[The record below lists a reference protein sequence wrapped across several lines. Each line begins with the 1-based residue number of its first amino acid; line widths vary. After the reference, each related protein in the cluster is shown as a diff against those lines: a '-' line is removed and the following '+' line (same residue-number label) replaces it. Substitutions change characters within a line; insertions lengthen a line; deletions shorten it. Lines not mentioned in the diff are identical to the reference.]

1 MYQKQIIPFKTSNR
15 KYDAGLKIKL
25 CRKRIHAFLYVK
37 YLGVLIDENLNW
49 LTHKNQISTKLIRAK
64 LQYFVNK
71 DILLSLYYAI
81 FH

>member
-1 MYQKQIIPFKTSNR
+1 MMQAS
-15 KYDAGLKIKL
+15 KIKL

-64 LQYFVNK
+64 LQHFVNK
-71 DILLSLYYAI
+71 DIPLSLYYAI

>member
-1 MYQKQIIPFKTSNR
+1 MMQ
-15 KYDAGLKIKL
+15 AWKL
-25 CRKRIHAFLYVK
+25 SSAEKEFMHSCVK

-64 LQYFVNK
+64 LQHFVNK

-81 FH
+81 FHWHLGWHI